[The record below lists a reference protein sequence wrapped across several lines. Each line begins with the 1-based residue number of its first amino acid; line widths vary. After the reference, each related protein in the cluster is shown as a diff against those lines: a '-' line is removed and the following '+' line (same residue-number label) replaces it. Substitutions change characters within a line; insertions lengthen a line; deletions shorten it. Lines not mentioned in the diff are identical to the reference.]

1 MSKPGTRPVLKR
13 LGWAALTGFCLLFVL
28 APQATL
34 KWLEITARSVFLAF
48 MLMATFFIGDLP
60 RAQYY
65 EDQLREG
72 LFPSRQFRTS
82 DGAVIVHRGFIA
94 QFSPERYRI
103 AFNDRGVEFLIPRNY
118 LTDWFTVE
126 MTQSSPGF
134 IGMATFPEFLGATR
148 ETWDCLA
155 QLGFMRCDS
164 VRFSYTNPVRPI
176 EPNLTWYLRDRD
188 LLVPR
193 EYGLMGYPDRER
205 YLVYFGEDDW
215 IVRVTCSG
223 ERQPCQMF
231 FPTAGADWRIQFRP
245 ALMPRWREI
254 AEGLRVLID
263 SFAVTGAEAPN

>member
-1 MSKPGTRPVLKR
+1 
-13 LGWAALTGFCLLFVL
+13 
-28 APQATL
+28 
-34 KWLEITARSVFLAF
+34 
-48 MLMATFFIGDLP
+48 
-60 RAQYY
+60 
-65 EDQLREG
+65 
-72 LFPSRQFRTS
+72 
-82 DGAVIVHRGFIA
+82 
-94 QFSPERYRI
+94 
-103 AFNDRGVEFLIPRNY
+103 
-118 LTDWFTVE
+118 
-126 MTQSSPGF
+126 
-134 IGMATFPEFLGATR
+134 MATFPEFLGATR

-164 VRFSYTNPVRPI
+164 VRFAYTDQVRPI

-205 YLVYFGEDDW
+205 YRVYLGEDGW
-215 IVRVTCSG
+215 IVQITCSG

-245 ALMPRWREI
+245 ALMPRWRKI